1 VNGAKQ
7 TGVSEPALAEDY
19 SAQLERWLS
28 RNGEDHCQTAREL
41 ARRAM
46 GEGLGPVGVSELHQ
60 SALERV
66 LERSEARQD
75 PARAV
80 RIAKRFLAETLAPF
94 ESESRWFR
102 EANAT
107 LRRSNERFEE
117 DAKRIAH
124 AIHNEAGQLLAS
136 AAMELERV
144 GREVPDQR
152 RELQQV
158 ASLLDDIHHV
168 LRRLSHQLRPPLL
181 DQLGL
186 LPALRFLAEGVS
198 ERSGVAV
205 RVHGGLAE
213 RPPAAVENALYRM
226 VQEALD
232 NVVEHSGAGEAAVR
246 LWKENGRLCCS
257 VRDSGRGF
265 DLKSAG
271 AGSNGQGLG
280 LVAIRERLRHFRGTL
295 QIDAAPGHGTDLV
308 ILIPT
313 ED

>member
-1 VNGAKQ
+1 
-7 TGVSEPALAEDY
+7 
-19 SAQLERWLS
+19 
-28 RNGEDHCQTAREL
+28 
-41 ARRAM
+41 M

-60 SALERV
+60 TALERI
-66 LERSEARQD
+66 LERSEARLD

-80 RIAKRFLAETLAPF
+80 RIAKGFLAETLVPF
-94 ESESRWFR
+94 ESESRSSR

-107 LRRSNERFEE
+107 LRRLNQRFEE

-136 AAMELERV
+136 AAIALERV
-144 GREVPDQR
+144 GREVPDRR

-158 ASLLDDIHHV
+158 ASLLDEIHHV

-198 ERSGVAV
+198 ERSGIAV
-205 RVHGGLAE
+205 RVHGELPE

-232 NVVEHSGAGEAAVR
+232 NVVEHSGAGKAAVR
-246 LWKENGRLCCS
+246 LWKDNGRWCCS
-257 VRDSGRGF
+257 VSDSGKGF
-265 DLKSAG
+265 DVKSAAVRSHG
-271 AGSNGQGLG
+271 RGLG
-280 LVAIRERLRHFRGTL
+280 LVAIRERLRDFSGTL

-313 ED
+313 EG